1 MSKKNI
7 INASNAAASFF
18 SIKEEPEVH
27 ETAAETSPAPEAAAA
42 KGAGVDRPKATES
55 ENGAPGAAAGSKK
68 KRTAGRKKKEE
79 VQEGY
84 ITRTYYI
91 TKELDK
97 QLGHFCIEQ
106 GMDKSSV
113 VRASLQAYMKKHS
126 ER

>member
-18 SIKEEPEVH
+18 SIKEEPEAQK
-27 ETAAETSPAPEAAAA
+27 TAAETSPAPEAAAA
-42 KGAGVDRPKATES
+42 PGAAVDRPTATASES
-55 ENGAPGAAAGSKK
+55 DASSATGRSEK